1 MSQEYYYSETAYGAT
16 EVPQQERSS
25 ERSWIMRFAKIRLPW
40 GNTDEVTAANLLEK
54 FSPTKLRLHEGFK
67 KEREEQIATNK
78 YDSNPDKFIDFH
90 IRDDH
95 ERFRYAL
102 LPTSSHFWMYMSGG
116 GRFMFF
122 LLFIASIPAYFL
134 GITTGN
140 DPIWESTKT
149 IFIQVF
155 SWLLGL
161 PLLSWAI
168 GSIVIKHFPSLWIKP
183 SRGPIWELNRRT
195 GLVTVFDYKNNGE
208 YKKNGTIGE
217 LTAPFYEFDAYIAT
231 SPDSQGMPMNVLYL
245 AHRYRNIMINFGAL
259 LCPGPEVQPACAM
272 WDYIQNYMD
281 VSRPLPDLPQYEEYR
296 HLDPSTAE
304 HDRLTGRNPR
314 FWIDMDD
321 ATFKQV
327 VNEMRER
334 VNNIDTFRRPN
345 LMAAYVTYVD

>member
-1 MSQEYYYSETAYGAT
+1 MTDKSWYAQTAYGAN

-25 ERSWIMRFAKIRLPW
+25 ERSWIMRFAKARLPW
-40 GNTDEVTAANLLEK
+40 GNADDVCPVSFVEDYSPNDLRYQEK
-54 FSPTKLRLHEGFK
+54 TKR
-67 KEREEQIATNK
+67 ERDEQIAKET
-78 YDSNPDKFIDFH
+78 YSPSPYELIDFH

-95 ERFRYAL
+95 ERFRYAF
-102 LPTSSHFWMYMSGG
+102 LPASSHFWLYMRLFGKC
-116 GRFMFF
+116 FF
-122 LLFIASIPAYFL
+122 YIFFIISIPSHFVMTSA
-134 GITTGN
+134 TTE
-140 DPIWESTKT
+140 PFWELTKRS
-149 IFIQVF
+149 IFEYY
-155 SWLLGL
+155 SWVLGL

-168 GSIVIKHFPSLWIKP
+168 GSLVIKHFPSLWIKS

-231 SPDSQGMPMNVLYL
+231 SPDSQGMPINVLYL

-259 LCPGPEVQPACAM
+259 LCPGPDTQQACAL
-272 WDYIQNYMD
+272 WDFIQNYMD

-296 HLDPSTAE
+296 HLDPTTAE

-327 VNEMRER
+327 ITEMHQR
-334 VNNIDTFRRPN
+334 VDAIDTFERPN
-345 LMAAYVTYVD
+345 LMARYVTYVD

>member
-1 MSQEYYYSETAYGAT
+1 MTDESWYAQTAYGSK
-16 EVPQQERSS
+16 EVPQQEAST
-25 ERSWIMRFAKIRLPW
+25 ERPWIMRFAKARLPW
-40 GNTDEVTAANLLEK
+40 GNADDITAVNILEK
-54 FSPTKLRLHEGFK
+54 FSPKKLRLHEGFK
-67 KEREEQIATNK
+67 KEREEQIATEA
-78 YDSNPDKFIDFH
+78 YSPSPYGLIDFH

-102 LPTSSHFWMYMSGG
+102 LPASSHFWIYMLGV
-116 GRFMFF
+116 GRTLFLIFLTLSFF
-122 LLFIASIPAYFL
+122 ILTAELIDTKKPLLNIINDYSATLFI
-134 GITTGN
+134 
-140 DPIWESTKT
+140 
-149 IFIQVF
+149 
-155 SWLLGL
+155 LLGL
-161 PLLSWAI
+161 PLVCWAA
-168 GSIVIKHFPSLWIKP
+168 GTVVIKFFPNLWIKP

-259 LCPGPEVQPACAM
+259 LSPGPDTQQACAL
-272 WDYIQNYMD
+272 WDFIQNYMN

-296 HLDPSTAE
+296 HLDPTTVE
-304 HDRLTGRNPR
+304 YDRSTGRNPR

-327 VNEMRER
+327 LKEMHQR
-334 VNNIDTFRRPN
+334 VDSIDTFQRPN
-345 LMAAYVTYVD
+345 LMARYVTYVD

>member
-1 MSQEYYYSETAYGAT
+1 MTDELWYAQTAYGWN
-16 EVPQQERSS
+16 EVPQQEPSA
-25 ERSWIMRFAKIRLPW
+25 ERPWIMRFAKVRLPW
-40 GNTDEVTAANLLEK
+40 GNTDEVTATNLFEK
-54 FSPTKLRLHEGFK
+54 FPPKELRLHEGFK
-67 KEREEQIATNK
+67 KEREEKIAANT
-78 YDSNPDKFIDFH
+78 YDPTPYGHIDFH

-102 LPTSSHFWMYMSGG
+102 LPASSHCWMYMSGG

-122 LLFIASIPAYFL
+122 LFFIAGIPAYFL

-161 PLLSWAI
+161 PLLSWTI
-168 GSIVIKHFPSLWIKP
+168 GSIVIKHFPSLWLKP

-259 LCPGPEVQPACAM
+259 LCPGPEVQPACAL
-272 WDYIQNYMD
+272 WDFIQNYMD

-296 HLDPSTAE
+296 HLDPTTAE
-304 HDRLTGRNPR
+304 YDRLTGRNPR

-321 ATFKQV
+321 VTFKQV
-327 VNEMRER
+327 VKEMHRR
-334 VNNIDTFRRPN
+334 VANIDTFQRPN
-345 LMAAYVTYVD
+345 LMAGYVTYVD

>member
-1 MSQEYYYSETAYGAT
+1 MTDQSWYAQTAYGAS
-16 EVPQQERSS
+16 EVPQQGRSS
-25 ERSWIMRFAKIRLPW
+25 ERSWIMRLAKARLPW
-40 GNTDEVTAANLLEK
+40 GNTNDVCPVSFVEDY
-54 FSPTKLRLHEGFK
+54 SPTDLRYQEKLQGNRDEL
-67 KEREEQIATNK
+67 IAT
-78 YDSNPDKFIDFH
+78 YSNSTYKLSDFH
-90 IRDDH
+90 MTDDH
-95 ERFRYAL
+95 DRFRYAL
-102 LPTSSHFWMYMSGG
+102 LPASSHFWIYMSGV
-116 GRFMFF
+116 GRVVFF
-122 LLFIASIPAYFL
+122 LLFIVSIPAYFAV
-134 GITTGN
+134 ISI
-140 DPIWESTKT
+140 DHEPIWETTKT
-149 IFIQVF
+149 IFIQLF

-168 GSIVIKHFPSLWIKP
+168 GSIVIKHFPNLWLKP

-259 LCPGPEVQPACAM
+259 LCPGPETQPACAL
-272 WDYIQNYMD
+272 WDFIQNYMD

-296 HLDPSTAE
+296 HLDPTTAE
-304 HDRLTGRNPR
+304 YDRLTGRNPR

-327 VNEMRER
+327 VREMHRR
-334 VNNIDTFRRPN
+334 VNNIDTFQRPN
-345 LMAAYVTYVD
+345 LMAGYVTYVD

>member
-1 MSQEYYYSETAYGAT
+1 
-16 EVPQQERSS
+16 
-25 ERSWIMRFAKIRLPW
+25 MRFAKIRLPW
-40 GNTDEVTAANLLEK
+40 GNADDVCPVSFVEDYSPRDIRFQEK
-54 FSPTKLRLHEGFK
+54 IKRQ
-67 KEREEQIATNK
+67 RDEQIATDN
-78 YDSNPDKFIDFH
+78 YSPSQYELIDFH
-90 IRDDH
+90 MKDDH

-102 LPTSSHFWMYMSGG
+102 LPASSHFWLYMKAFGK
-116 GRFMFF
+116 FIFF
-122 LLFIASIPAYFL
+122 LLLVVSIPGHIVMLSTTVEPLWKLTKLLIIEYYF
-134 GITTGN
+134 
-140 DPIWESTKT
+140 W
-149 IFIQVF
+149 V
-155 SWLLGL
+155 LGL
-161 PLLSWAI
+161 PLLCWAI
-168 GSIVIKHFPSLWIKP
+168 GSIVIKHFPSLWIKA

-259 LCPGPEVQPACAM
+259 LCPGPESQPACAL
-272 WDYIQNYMD
+272 WDFIQNYMD

-296 HLDPSTAE
+296 HLDPTTAE
-304 HDRLTGRNPR
+304 YDRLVGRNPR

-327 VNEMRER
+327 VKEMHQR
-334 VNNIDTFRRPN
+334 VANIDTFRRPN

>member
-1 MSQEYYYSETAYGAT
+1 MSDESWYAQTAYGWN
-16 EVPQQERSS
+16 EVPQQERST
-25 ERSWIMRFAKIRLPW
+25 ERPWIMRFAKVRLPW
-40 GNTDEVTAANLLEK
+40 GNTDEVTATNLFEK
-54 FSPTKLRLHEGFK
+54 FPPKELRLHEGFK
-67 KEREEQIATNK
+67 KEREEQIAANI
-78 YDSNPDKFIDFH
+78 YDANSYGHIDFH
-90 IRDDH
+90 IRDDN

-102 LPTSSHFWMYMSGG
+102 LPASSHFWMYMSGG

-122 LLFIASIPAYFL
+122 LLFIVSIPSYFAVVTA
-134 GITTGN
+134 GHE
-140 DPIWESTKT
+140 PIFESTKT
-149 IFIQVF
+149 IFIQLF
-155 SWLLGL
+155 SWFLGL

-168 GSIVIKHFPSLWIKP
+168 GSIVIKHFPNLWLKP

-259 LCPGPEVQPACAM
+259 LCPGPEVQPACAL
-272 WDYIQNYMD
+272 WDFIQNYMD

-296 HLDPSTAE
+296 HLDPTTAE
-304 HDRLTGRNPR
+304 YDRRTGRNPR

-327 VNEMRER
+327 VREMHQR
-334 VNNIDTFRRPN
+334 VANIDTFQRPN

>member
-1 MSQEYYYSETAYGAT
+1 MIDESWYAQSAYGSK
-16 EVPQQERSS
+16 EVPQQETST

-40 GNTDEVTAANLLEK
+40 GNTDEITAANLLEK
-54 FSPTKLRLHEGFK
+54 FPPKKLRLHEEFK

-78 YDSNPDKFIDFH
+78 YTPSPYGLIDFH

-102 LPTSSHFWMYMSGG
+102 LPASSHCWIYMEAFGKYS
-116 GRFMFF
+116 FF
-122 LLFIASIPAYFL
+122 LLFIVSIPAYFAV
-134 GITTGN
+134 ISTGH

-149 IFIQVF
+149 IFIQLF

-161 PLLSWAI
+161 PLLSWTI
-168 GSIVIKHFPSLWIKP
+168 GSIVIKHFPSLWLKP

-195 GLVTVFDYKNNGE
+195 GLITVFDYKNNGE

-259 LCPGPEVQPACAM
+259 LCPGPEVQPACAL
-272 WDYIQNYMD
+272 WDFIQNYMD

-296 HLDPSTAE
+296 HLDPTTAE
-304 HDRLTGRNPR
+304 YDRRTGRNPR

-327 VNEMRER
+327 VREMHQR
-334 VNNIDTFRRPN
+334 VANIDTFQRPN

>member
-1 MSQEYYYSETAYGAT
+1 MET
-16 EVPQQERSS
+16 ERDD
-25 ERSWIMRFAKIRLPW
+25 RITT
-40 GNTDEVTAANLLEK
+40 GTY
-54 FSPTKLRLHEGFK
+54 SPTPYEL
-67 KEREEQIATNK
+67 
-78 YDSNPDKFIDFH
+78 IDFH
-90 IRDDH
+90 IKDDH

-102 LPTSSHFWMYMSGG
+102 LPASSHFWIYMSAA
-116 GRFMFF
+116 GRVSFF
-122 LLFIASIPAYFL
+122 LLLVASILPYFSE
-134 GITTGN
+134 ISIEN
-140 DPIWESTKT
+140 KSIWDSTKS
-149 IFIQVF
+149 IFIEFF
-155 SWLLGL
+155 SWFLGL
-161 PLLSWAI
+161 PLLCWAL
-168 GSIVIKHFPSLWIKP
+168 GSIVIKHFPTLWLKP

-296 HLDPSTAE
+296 HLDPTTADY
-304 HDRLTGRNPR
+304 DRRTGRNPR

-321 ATFKQV
+321 ATFKLV
-327 VNEMRER
+327 VREMHQR
-334 VNNIDTFRRPN
+334 VANIDTFQRPN